1 MRALSLV
8 GAAVVSMALFVRA
21 ETPATAPS
29 PRLPP
34 VPSPSIGC
42 DPCPLAPPALP
53 PPTPVDDPTL
63 PPLPARSPRNAN
75 YTIDARLD
83 AERHTIQGSLILEWR
98 NTTGQ
103 AQDTLPF
110 HLYWNAFRNTRST
123 SARGEGRRA
132 ARITRGP
139 DATRGF
145 GYMQIESVRE
155 LSGGAETDLTPS
167 LRYVQPDDANAD
179 DRTVAEVHTPS
190 PIAPDATA
198 RFKID
203 WTSQMPYGDV
213 GRSGWVHD
221 YHFVAQ
227 WFPKIGVF
235 WKGAWNAH
243 QFHPFSEFFSDY
255 GVYDVRLTVPQGYIL
270 GATGAMKNAVD
281 NSDGTRTFHFHQDD
295 VHDFAWVASRRMGE
309 VRARFDETGFHPVD
323 IRLLI
328 QPEHS
333 HLSARYV
340 EATKIALRS
349 YGTWSAPYPY
359 DQVTVV
365 DPAWTSASGGMEY
378 PTLFTGGASVFSPRA
393 LQSPESVTIHECGH
407 QFWYLLVGT
416 NEFEEAWLDEGINS
430 YHDEKAAQIALGP
443 EGWGKRYFGM
453 LAAGRGSR
461 APIPVIAPGVWLR
474 RGDSEVAGLRKSGA
488 FDAMARPTWGYR
500 NADSYTVN
508 AYTKPALSLQTLEG
522 LVGDQVM
529 TRILRTYARRY
540 RFAHPTTEDFIAVVN
555 EVAGQDY
562 RWFFD
567 QTWFSAEEC
576 DYAIEVR
583 NRPARALAGYAEGPD
598 GRPVLVTSARE
609 EGHGKDARTFDS
621 EVIVRRLGG
630 VRLPVEIRVQ
640 FTDGRVVYET
650 WDGQYRW
657 TRFRYPGARVRA
669 AEVDP
674 FGKIA
679 VDIDPGNNSWA
690 DNAPI
695 AQRAASKWAMR
706 WMFWLQNFLELHT
719 LLG

>member
-8 GAAVVSMALFVRA
+8 GAAVVSVTLLVGAG
-21 ETPATAPS
+21 ATAPALS
-29 PRLPP
+29 PPP
-34 VPSPSIGC
+34 SAPAAIGC
-42 DPCPLAPPALP
+42 DPCPLAPPPLP
-53 PPTPVDDPTL
+53 PPAAADDPTL
-63 PPLPARSPRNAN
+63 PPLPAASPRNAN

-83 AERHTIQGSLILEWR
+83 TERHTIQGSLVLEWR

-103 AQDTLPF
+103 PQSALPF

-123 SARGEGRRA
+123 SARGEGRRS
-132 ARITRGP
+132 ARVSRGR
-139 DATRGF
+139 DTARGF
-145 GYMQIESVRE
+145 GYIQIASVRQVTGE
-155 LSGGAETDLTPS
+155 GEADLTSS
-167 LRYVQPDDANAD
+167 LRYLQPDDGNAD
-179 DRTVAEVHTPS
+179 DRTVAEVRTPA
-190 PIAPDATA
+190 PVAPDATT

-203 WTSQMPYGDV
+203 WTAQMPYGDV

-281 NSDGTRTFHFHQDD
+281 NPDGTRTFHFHQDD
-295 VHDFAWVASRRMGE
+295 VHDFAWVTSRRMGE
-309 VRARFDETGFHPVD
+309 VRARFEEPGYHPVD

-328 QPEHS
+328 QPEHG
-333 HLSARYV
+333 HLAARYI

-349 YGTWSAPYPY
+349 YGAWSAPYPY

-378 PTLFTGGASVFSPRA
+378 PTLFTGGASVFSPPA

-416 NEFEEAWLDEGINS
+416 NEFEEAWLDEGFNS

-453 LAAGRGSR
+453 LGTSRGNR
-461 APIPVIAPGVWLR
+461 APIPVVAPGVWLR
-474 RGDSEVAGLRKSGA
+474 RGDSEVASVRKSGA
-488 FDAMARPTWGYR
+488 FDVMARPTWGYR

-508 AYTKPALSLQTLEG
+508 AYMKPALSLQTLEG
-522 LVGDQVM
+522 LVGDDTM

-540 RFAHPTTEDFIAVVN
+540 RFAHPSTEDFIAVVN
-555 EVAGQDY
+555 EVTGRDY

-576 DYAIEVR
+576 DYAVTVR
-583 NRPARALAGYAEGPD
+583 NTPSRALAGYADGPD
-598 GRPVLVTSARE
+598 GKPVLVPAARD
-609 EGHGKDARTFDS
+609 GDRGRDKAATFDS

-630 VRLPVEIRVQ
+630 VRLPVEVRVA
-640 FTDGRVVYET
+640 FADGSVKLET

-657 TRFRYPGARVRA
+657 VRFRYPGGAKVRA
-669 AEVDP
+669 ADVDP
-674 FGKIA
+674 FGKLA
-679 VDIDPGNNSWA
+679 LDIDPANNSWA

-706 WMFWLQNFLELHT
+706 WMFWLQNLLELHT